1 MIKAPSKQRVRS
13 RIICFPSP
21 ASSATIFFLI
31 MRAPTLFLTLLS
43 LCSSAVAENRIVFLA
58 GSRSH
63 GPGEHEFYA
72 GCQILAKALN
82 EQSGL
87 DVKAEVIKGW
97 PEDAAVLDGAKAIV
111 IYADGTSVVGK
122 GWEKMDALAKQGKGI
137 MFMHYAVHPGA
148 PEGEK
153 YYRPWIGGAFETGWS
168 VNPHWVA
175 DLQALPNHA
184 VSRGISGPV
193 EAYDEFYYHMRF
205 RPARGEVLDLVTAT
219 PTRERVKK
227 YINLWNEYGV
237 AELGKPQS
245 LMWGVERPDGG
256 RGVGFTGGHYHRNWA
271 VDGFRKL
278 ALNAIVWTAGL
289 EVPKDGVVSK
299 AVSEDEL
306 NANLDDKGHNK
317 PRIAVPKPG
326 EFKAIPPAEI
336 QTDREAKFPKLSGS
350 SPAPAQETAAA
361 PKTGA
366 PAKPVVEGILIS
378 STSKE
383 RLASLEAPLIGA
395 KQLFLVVSSE
405 GAVSCDWSDWIEPEL
420 VRADGST
427 IDLTTLSWKTAS
439 AGSGKPMIGKS
450 NSGTPLLVEGKT
462 YAKGIGTHAAS
473 VIVYDLPA
481 DIVKLRTKVG
491 LDDGGA
497 IRNGKPSDAKMKF
510 LVYTQT
516 PPTEEELLANEPTEV
531 PDGLFTL
538 PEGLEVKLWA
548 KSPLLHNPTNIDFDA
563 QGRLWVAE
571 GVNYRGK
578 AGRQKEGDRIVIL
591 EDTTGKGFAD
601 KSTVFVQEPALASPL
616 GVAVFENKIVVS
628 QPPDLLVYTDVNG
641 DGKFDAAVDKREV
654 LLTGFG
660 GRQHDHSLHSV
671 TAGPD
676 GLWYWNQGNTGA
688 EFTDN
693 SGKTFRMG
701 SPYQMQKIA
710 GAQSDDGHVWI
721 GGFAAR
727 MNPDGTQV
735 KVIGHNFRNSY
746 EQSVTSLGDVFQSDN
761 DDPPA
766 CRVTALMEG
775 GNAGFASAD
784 GKRSW
789 AADRRPG
796 QDVPT
801 AEWRQEDPGTMP
813 SGDVYGGG
821 APTGVAFYENGALGE
836 KWTGLL
842 LACESGKNVVYGYL
856 PKPDGAGWKLERFD
870 FFTSNKEKEWS
881 GSDFLAGKAQ
891 KSELKNFFRPSD
903 VTIGPD
909 GAIYV
914 ADWFDS
920 KVGGHGTNDARST
933 GAIYRIAPKGFK
945 SVLPKFDLKTTE
957 GQIAALKSPAPNVRF
972 SGFTRLK
979 AQGAKAVPTVAA
991 LLEDSNPYLAA
1002 RAAWLLAQMGEA
1014 GVVKVRPWLESSD
1027 STRRLVA
1034 YRALHRAGQDPLGLA
1049 SKMAEDASAAVRRE
1063 VALHLR
1069 DVPAEKSVPLLVKI
1083 AAKFDGKDRA
1093 YLEAIGLGSEG
1104 KESQVYG
1111 EVSKSFAKD
1120 PLAWSEAAAWIAWRL
1135 HPVEAIPALKARATA
1150 EKLTPEARKLMVT
1163 ALAFSPTKEAAVAMV
1178 DVATVKTSGQDALA
1192 LWWLMSRKNNDW
1204 SAFDVTAAMKERG
1217 LYDPATVKLTSVELP
1232 APIANAPK
1240 LPSVAEIA
1248 ALPADAVRGKSA
1260 VGVCYACHRIAGTGA
1275 EFGPELTEF
1284 GKQQTKEAIVE
1295 AIANPSATISH
1306 GYEGFEVKTKD
1317 GLTITGMPVA
1327 NGDPVIMKCMGGIT
1341 QTIPKERIASM
1352 KKLDR
1357 SLMYDPAN
1365 LGLTAQSI
1373 ADIVAYLKGL

>member
-1 MIKAPSKQRVRS
+1 
-13 RIICFPSP
+13 
-21 ASSATIFFLI
+21 

-43 LCSSAVAENRIVFLA
+43 LCASAVAENKIVFLA

-97 PEDAAVLDGAKAIV
+97 PADETILDGAKAIV

-122 GWEKMDALAKQGKGI
+122 GWEKMDALAKKGKGI

-175 DLQALPNHA
+175 DLKAMPNHA
-184 VSRGISGPV
+184 VSRGVPESV

-219 PTRERVKK
+219 PTRERVKR
-227 YINLWNEYGV
+227 YINLWNEHGV

-245 LMWGVERPDGG
+245 LMWGVERADGG
-256 RGVGFTGGHYHRNWA
+256 RGVGFTGGHYHRNWS

-278 ALNAIVWTAGL
+278 ALNAIVWTAGI

-299 AVSEDEL
+299 PVSEEEL
-306 NANLDDKGHNK
+306 NANLDDKGANK
-317 PRIAVPKPG
+317 PRLTVPQAG
-326 EFKAIPPAEI
+326 EFKTIPTAE
-336 QTDREAKFPKLSGS
+336 TPKEREAKFPALTA
-350 SPAPAQETAAA
+350 APAGA
-361 PKTGA
+361 TGKSTTTGIA
-366 PAKPVVEGILIS
+366 VKPVVEGVVIS
-378 STSKE
+378 STSKDRIVPME
-383 RLASLEAPLIGA
+383 VPLSGA
-395 KQLFLVVSSE
+395 KELYLVVSSE
-405 GAVSCDWSDWIEPEL
+405 GVVSCDWSDWIEPQL
-420 VRADGST
+420 LRADGTS
-427 IDLTTLSWKTAS
+427 IDLTSIPWKTAS
-439 AGSGKPMIGKS
+439 AGSGKTMLGKS
-450 NSGTPLLVEGKT
+450 NAGTPLLVEGKT
-462 YAKGIGTHAAS
+462 YEKGIGTHAAS
-473 VIVYDLPA
+473 VIAYDLPA
-481 DIVKLRTKVG
+481 DVVKLRTKVA

-497 IRNGKPSDAKMKF
+497 IRNGKASDAKIKF
-510 LVYTQT
+510 LVYTQK
-516 PPTEEELLANEPTEV
+516 PPSEEELIANEPTEV
-531 PDGLFTL
+531 PAGMFTL
-538 PEGLEVKLWA
+538 PEGLEVTLWA
-548 KSPLLHNPTNIDFDA
+548 KSPLLRNPTNIDFDA
-563 QGRLWVAE
+563 QGRLWVSE

-578 AGRQKEGDRIVIL
+578 AGRQKEGDRVVIL
-591 EDTTGKGFAD
+591 EDTTGKGVAD
-601 KSTVFVQEPALASPL
+601 KSTVFVQEPSLASPL
-616 GVAVFENKIVVS
+616 GVAVFENKVIVS
-628 QPPDLLVYTDVNG
+628 QPPDMLVYTDVNG
-641 DGKFDAAVDKREV
+641 DGKFDADVDKREV

-688 EFTDN
+688 QFTDN

-701 SPYQMQKIA
+701 SPYQMQNIA
-710 GAQSDDGHVWI
+710 GEKSDDGHVWI

-727 MNPDGTQV
+727 MKPDGTQV

-746 EQSVTSLGDVFQSDN
+746 EQAVTSLGDVFQSDN

-766 CRVTALMEG
+766 CRVSAMLEG

-813 SGDVYGGG
+813 AGDVYGGG

-836 KWTGLL
+836 KWNGLL

-881 GSDFLAGKAQ
+881 GSDFLAGKPQ
-891 KSELKNFFRPSD
+891 KSELKNYFRPSD
-903 VTIGPD
+903 VTVGPD

-920 KVGGHGTNDARST
+920 KVGGHGTNDARFT

-945 SVLPKFDLKTTE
+945 SVVPKLDLTTTA

-979 AQGAKAVPTVAA
+979 AQGEKAVPAVAA
-991 LLEDSNPYLAA
+991 LLDEANPYLAA
-1002 RAAWLLAQMGEA
+1002 RAAWLLAQMGDA
-1014 GVVKVRPWLESSD
+1014 GVEKVRPWLESKEP
-1027 STRRLVA
+1027 TRRLVA
-1034 YRALHRAGQDPLGLA
+1034 YRALHRAGQDASTLD
-1049 SKMAEDASAAVRRE
+1049 SKMAADESPAVRRE
-1063 VALHLR
+1063 VALQQR
-1069 DVPAEKSVPLLVKI
+1069 DVSAEKSVGILVKI
-1083 AAKFDGKDRA
+1083 AGKFDGADRA

-1104 KESQVYG
+1104 KESAVYQ

-1120 PLAWSEAAAWIAWRL
+1120 PLAWNEAAARIAWRL
-1135 HPVEAIPALKARATA
+1135 HPVEALPALKARALA
-1150 EKLTPEARKLMVT
+1150 ASLTPEARKSMLT
-1163 ALAFSPTKEAAVAMV
+1163 ALAFSPTKEAATAML
-1178 DVATVKTSGQDALA
+1178 DIAGAKGSGQEAMA
-1192 LWWLMSRKNNDW
+1192 LWWLMSRKNDVW
-1204 SAFDVTAAMKERG
+1204 SAFDLATSMKERG
-1217 LYDPATVKLTSVELP
+1217 LYDPSTVKLTSVEMPP
-1232 APIANAPK
+1232 AIPNAPA
-1240 LPSVAEIA
+1240 LPSPAEIA
-1248 ALPADAVRGKSA
+1248 MLPADPVRGKA
-1260 VGVCYACHRIAGTGA
+1260 AAGVCYACHRIAGTGA

-1295 AIANPSATISH
+1295 AIANPSSSISH
-1306 GYEGFEVKTKD
+1306 GYEGFEVTTKD
-1317 GLTITGMPVA
+1317 GLTITGMPLA
-1327 NGDPVIMKCMGGIT
+1327 NGDPVIMKCMGGMV
-1341 QTIPKERIASM
+1341 QTIPRERIASM
-1352 KKLDR
+1352 KKMTR
-1357 SLMYDPAN
+1357 SLMYDPAT
-1365 LGLTAQSI
+1365 LGLSAQSI
-1373 ADIVAYLKGL
+1373 ADIVAFLKGL

>member
-1 MIKAPSKQRVRS
+1 MRVP
-13 RIICFPSP
+13 I
-21 ASSATIFFLI
+21 
-31 MRAPTLFLTLLS
+31 LFLTLVSLS
-43 LCSSAVAENRIVFLA
+43 ASAVAENKIVFLA

-97 PEDAAVLDGAKAIV
+97 PADESVLDNAKAIV

-122 GWEKMDALAKQGKGI
+122 GWEKMDALAKKGKGI
-137 MFMHYAVHPGA
+137 MFMHYAVHPNA

-184 VSRGISGPV
+184 VSRGIAGPV

-219 PTRERVKK
+219 PTRERVKR

-278 ALNAIVWTAGL
+278 ALNAIVWTAGM
-289 EVPKDGVVSK
+289 EVPKDGVRSK
-299 AVSEDEL
+299 SVTEDEL
-306 NANLDDKGHNK
+306 NANLDDKGANK
-317 PRIAVPKPG
+317 PRLTVPQAG
-326 EFKAIPPAEI
+326 EFKALPAAEI
-336 QTDREAKFPKLSGS
+336 PTERESKFPKIGATNETPNAA
-350 SPAPAQETAAA
+350 PAPVAL
-361 PKTGA
+361 P
-366 PAKPVVEGILIS
+366 KPVVEGMVMTS
-378 STSKE
+378 SSKE
-383 RLASLEAPLIGA
+383 RLASMEAPLAGA
-395 KQLFLVVSSE
+395 KELYLVVYSE
-405 GAVSCDWSDWIEPEL
+405 GSVSCDWSNWIEPVL
-420 VRADGST
+420 VRADGSK
-427 IDLTTLSWKTAS
+427 IDLTTLLWKKTS
-439 AGSGKPMIGKS
+439 AGSGKTNLGKS
-450 NSGTPLLVEGKT
+450 CMGSPLLVEGKT
-462 YAKGIGTHAAS
+462 YEKGIGTHANS
-473 VIVYDLPA
+473 VIAYDLPEG
-481 DIVKLRTKVG
+481 IVKLQTKVA

-497 IRNGKPSDAKMKF
+497 IRNGKPSEARVKF
-510 LVYTQT
+510 SVFTQQ
-516 PPTEEELLANEPTEV
+516 PPTEEELAANEPSEV
-531 PDGLFTL
+531 PPGLFTL
-538 PEGLEVKLWA
+538 PEGLEVTLWA
-548 KSPLLHNPTNIDFDA
+548 KSPLLNNPTNIDFDA

-571 GVNYRGK
+571 GVNYRSK
-578 AGRQKEGDRIVIL
+578 AGRRKEGDRVVIL

-601 KSTVFVQEPALASPL
+601 KSSVFVQETDLASPL
-616 GVAVFENKIVVS
+616 GVAVFENKVVVS

-641 DGKFDAAVDKREV
+641 DGKYDPAVDKRDV

-688 EFTDN
+688 EFTDK

-701 SPYQMQKIA
+701 SPYMMQNLA
-710 GAQSDDGHVWI
+710 GQKSDDGHVWI
-721 GGFAAR
+721 GGFTAR
-727 MNPDGTQV
+727 MNPDGSKV

-746 EQSVTSLGDVFQSDN
+746 EQAVTSLGDVFQSDN

-766 CRVTALMEG
+766 CRVTAMMEG

-784 GKRSW
+784 GKRAW
-789 AADRRPG
+789 QLDKRPG

-813 SGDVYGGG
+813 AGDVYGGG
-821 APTGVAFYENGALGE
+821 APTGVAFYENGALGAQ
-836 KWTGLL
+836 WNGLL
-842 LACESGKNVVYGYL
+842 LACESGKNVVFGYL
-856 PKPDGAGWKLERFD
+856 PKLDGADWKLERMD

-891 KSELKNFFRPSD
+891 KSELKNYFRPSD
-903 VTIGPD
+903 VTVGPD

-920 KVGGHGTNDARST
+920 RVGGHGTNDVRSS

-945 SVLPKFDLKTTE
+945 SVIPKFDLNSTE
-957 GQIAALKSPAPNVRF
+957 GQITALKSPAPNVRF

-979 AQGAKAVPTVAA
+979 AQGEKAVPAVAA
-991 LLEDSNPYLAA
+991 LLEDANPYIAA
-1002 RAAWLLAQMGEA
+1002 RAAWLLAQMGDA
-1014 GVVKVRPWLESSD
+1014 GVAKVRPWLTSKD
-1027 STRRLVA
+1027 ATQRLVA
-1034 YRALHRAGQDPLGLA
+1034 YRALHRAGQDPLALA
-1049 SKMAEDASAAVRRE
+1049 SKMAEDSSPAVRRE

-1069 DVPAEKSVPLLVKI
+1069 DVPAPQSVALLAKI

-1104 KESQVYG
+1104 KESAVYR
-1111 EVSKSFAKD
+1111 EIAKSFAKD
-1120 PLAWSEAAAWIAWRL
+1120 PVAWSEAAAKIAWRL
-1135 HPVEAIPALKARATA
+1135 HPVEAIPALKTRATA
-1150 EKLTPEARKLMVT
+1150 ASLSPEARKLMVT
-1163 ALAFSPTKEAAVAMV
+1163 AIAFSPTKEASNAML
-1178 DVATVKTSGQDALA
+1178 DIAANAGSGQEALS
-1192 LWWLMSRKNNDW
+1192 LWWLMNRQNNDW
-1204 SAFDVTAAMKERG
+1204 SAFEVAAALKSRG
-1217 LYDPATVKLTSVELP
+1217 LYDPETVKLTAVELP
-1232 APIANAPK
+1232 PAIPNATP
-1240 LPSVAEIA
+1240 LPPPAEIA
-1248 ALPADAVRGKSA
+1248 ALPGDPVRGKA
-1260 VGVCYACHRIAGTGA
+1260 AAGVCYACHRIAGTGA
-1275 EFGPELTEF
+1275 EFGPELTDF
-1284 GKQQTKEAIVE
+1284 GKQQTKEAIAE
-1295 AIANPSATISH
+1295 AIAMPSASISH
-1306 GYEGFEVKTKD
+1306 GYEGFEIKTKD
-1317 GLTITGMPVA
+1317 GLTINGMA
-1327 NGDPVIMKCMGGIT
+1327 LTNGDPVIMKSMGGIV
-1341 QTIPKERIASM
+1341 QTIPRARIASM
-1352 KKLDR
+1352 KKLTR

-1365 LGLTAQSI
+1365 MGLNAQSI
-1373 ADIVAYLKGL
+1373 ADIVAYLKSL